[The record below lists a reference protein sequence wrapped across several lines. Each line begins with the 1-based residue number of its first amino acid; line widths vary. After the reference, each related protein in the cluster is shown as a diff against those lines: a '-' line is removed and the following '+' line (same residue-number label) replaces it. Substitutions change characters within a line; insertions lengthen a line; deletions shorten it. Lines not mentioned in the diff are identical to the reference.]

1 MCKHDR
7 SKARTLLSPNLGNV
21 APNMGL
27 IETRESKYF
36 SDSGVVQKGRLEKGE
51 MHREKV
57 PR

>member
-1 MCKHDR
+1 M
-7 SKARTLLSPNLGNV
+7 LLSPNLGNV
-21 APNMGL
+21 APSMGL

-51 MHREKV
+51 MQREKV